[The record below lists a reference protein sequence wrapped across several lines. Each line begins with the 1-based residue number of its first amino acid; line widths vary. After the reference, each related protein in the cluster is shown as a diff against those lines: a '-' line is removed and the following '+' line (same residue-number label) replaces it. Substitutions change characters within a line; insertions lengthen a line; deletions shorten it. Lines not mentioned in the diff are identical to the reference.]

1 MYRIFYDQ
9 MSNRAFVEDLDIVR
23 TKLAIINDRMG
34 LKGCL
39 SANYYYNSLGLAP
52 QYPDKV
58 FTVFDGTIFEMYP
71 SKYSGVDVVSI
82 DIVKIIEPCAQ
93 RNEME

>member
-1 MYRIFYDQ
+1 MYRIFYDH
-9 MSNRAFVEDLDIVR
+9 MSNRTFVEDLDVVR
-23 TKLAIINDRMG
+23 TKLAIINDRMS

-39 SANYYYNSLGLAP
+39 SANYYYNFLGLAP

-71 SKYSGVDVVSI
+71 SQYSGVDVVSI
-82 DIVKIIEPCAQ
+82 GIVKIIEPYE
-93 RNEME
+93 RR